1 MGSSGRCDHAD
12 TLKFQRKIGYSQLR
26 TFFSLLVKAQGTE
39 GLGRK
44 EDTGGRLLVQGRLM
58 LVGPLLV
65 VRW

>member
-1 MGSSGRCDHAD
+1 MGSSGRCDHAN
-12 TLKFQRKIGYSQLR
+12 TLKFKRKIGYSQLR
-26 TFFSLLVKAQGTE
+26 TFFSLQVKAQGTE

-58 LVGPLLV
+58 LVERLLV